1 MILFVAPLSLTILK
15 DLDAVDVL
23 QLLLIIIMKLYSSM
37 HYNIDSINM
46 CFISYKCMEHNM

>member
-1 MILFVAPLSLTILK
+1 MILFVAPLSLNILK

-46 CFISYKCMEHNM
+46 FYFL